1 MRYAAAE
8 GKSRHLLGAYILWG
22 EAVSHFENRGRVP
35 SHHVRQHLEAV
46 AAGMRTFIV
55 PNGFVDVEK

>member
-1 MRYAAAE
+1 M
-8 GKSRHLLGAYILWG
+8 LGAYILWG

-35 SHHVRQHLEAV
+35 SHHVRQLLEAV